1 MHKAISLLPFKL
13 LKVVDFLGQVLGE
26 CFIEMICM
34 VEVLLELFCHR
45 PDEIARTNVV
55 LLHLGCLITF
65 RMDKLQKVLLQ
76 SLYQLVFGFFI
87 LLFFLFLLLLLLPG
101 LVRLLYF
108 LDRGS
113 YIFAGPL
120 DSSSRTAI
128 ATHLLCSSKLGRCGI
143 HVFRLKDQLA
153 RAR

>member
-45 PDEIARTNVV
+45 PDEVARTNVV
-55 LLHLGCLITF
+55 LLHLGRLVTF
-65 RMDKLQKVLLQ
+65 RMDQLQKVLLQ

-87 LLFFLFLLLLLLPG
+87 LLFFLFFLLLLLPG

-120 DSSSRTAI
+120 YSASRTAI
-128 ATHLLCSSKLGRCGI
+128 TTHLLCSS
-143 HVFRLKDQLA
+143 
-153 RAR
+153 